1 MEHTYFSL
9 QNLKNLYG
17 RKIYKIVTYFDHI
30 NELVGMQIIDLVI
43 MQ

>member
-17 RKIYKIVTYFDHI
+17 RKNYKTMRCFDHI
-30 NELVGMQIIDLVI
+30 NKLAGMQIIDLVI
-43 MQ
+43 M

>member
-17 RKIYKIVTYFDHI
+17 RKNHKTMTCFDHI

-43 MQ
+43 M